1 MSNAYVLTRAAV
13 NVKRKEK
20 KYGMAA
26 LNHDDRLVLAVDLG
40 SSGCKTALVSLDGRV
55 RSFAFRAV
63 RTHVLSG
70 AGVEQCPEDWW
81 QALLES
87 AAEVLNGDES
97 ARRAVVAIACS
108 CQGEGTLPVDRDGN
122 PLARA
127 LLYMD
132 MRGQPAVKRRVGGTL
147 PRVAG
152 YDPIKLWRWLRLT
165 GGAPALSGKDTFG
178 HIAFIRDEMPELYER
193 TDKFLNVL
201 DFINLRLTGRIV
213 ATVDSALCNWV
224 TDNRDPTNIRYHD
237 GLLHMAGL
245 RREQLPEL
253 VRCRDV
259 IGTLL
264 PAVAERLGLSSR
276 LPVVAG
282 AVDNTA
288 AALGSGAVADNALHL
303 YIGTSSWI
311 GAHVEKKKTDV
322 FRQIAAVPCAL
333 PDRYLMMAM
342 QSAAGAN
349 LSFLRDRILYA
360 KDALLQNEAGPDV
373 YRILDEVAAGVPAG
387 ARGLLYLPWLMG
399 ERSPVDDGN
408 LRAGLINM
416 TLEHAREDMVR
427 AFLEGVALNTR
438 WMMEAVEGF
447 IGQPSRAI
455 TLVGGGGQSEVWC
468 KIFAD
473 VLGVTVHLPEQPI
486 QANARGAAF
495 IAGIGIGAMGFAD
508 IPERVT
514 IRRSFEP
521 GRLNAER
528 YAASYATF
536 RAAHKALAPFYAQLQ
551 RGAHQ

>member
-1 MSNAYVLTRAAV
+1 M
-13 NVKRKEK
+13 
-20 KYGMAA
+20 
-26 LNHDDRLVLAVDLG
+26 NHDDRLVLAVDLG
-40 SSGCKTALVSLDGRV
+40 SSGCKTALVGLDGQV
-55 RSFAFRAV
+55 RAFAFRAV
-63 RTHVLSG
+63 RTHLLAGS
-70 AGVEQCPEDWW
+70 GVEQCPEDWW

-87 AAEVLNGDES
+87 AAEVLDGTEG
-97 ARRAVVAIACS
+97 ARRTVVAFCCS
-108 CQGEGTLPVDRDGN
+108 CQGEGTLPVDRDGQ

-132 MRGQPAVKRRVGGTL
+132 MRGQAAVKRQVGGIL

-152 YDPIKLWRWLRLT
+152 YDPLKLARWLRLT
-165 GGAPALSGKDTFG
+165 GGAPALSGKDPFG
-178 HIAFIRDEMPELYER
+178 HIAFIREEMPELYAR

-201 DFINLRLTGRIV
+201 DFINLRLTGRI
-213 ATVDSALCNWV
+213 ASTVDSALTTWV
-224 TDNRDPTNIRYHD
+224 TDNRDPANIRYHD
-237 GLLHMAGL
+237 GLLRMAGL
-245 RREQLPEL
+245 SRDQLPEL
-253 VRCRDV
+253 VRCCDV
-259 IGTLL
+259 LGTLRKPVAEQLGL
-264 PAVAERLGLSSR
+264 PAN

-282 AVDNTA
+282 AVDNSA
-288 AALGSGAVADNALHL
+288 AALGSGAVRDNDLHL

-311 GAHVEKKKTDV
+311 GAHVPRKKTDV
-322 FRQIAAVPCAL
+322 FRQIAALPCAL
-333 PDRYLMMAM
+333 PNRYLMMAM

-399 ERSPVDDGN
+399 ERSPVDDAN
-408 LRAGLINM
+408 LRAGLLNM

-447 IGQPSRAI
+447 IGQPSQAI

-468 KIFAD
+468 KILAD
-473 VLGVTVHLPEQPI
+473 VLGMTVHLPEQPI

-495 IAGIGIGAMGFAD
+495 IAGIGIGAMDFAD

-521 GRLNAER
+521 DAVNVER
-528 YAASYATF
+528 YDASYATF

-551 RGAHQ
+551 RGAHP

>member
-1 MSNAYVLTRAAV
+1 MSNAYVLARATK
-13 NVKRKEK
+13 NGKSKEK
-20 KYGMAA
+20 KYEVAA
-26 LNHDDRLVLAVDLG
+26 LSSDDPLVLAVDLG
-40 SSGCKTALVSLDGRV
+40 SSGCKTALVSLDGRIT
-55 RSFAFRAV
+55 RFAFRPV
-63 RTHVLSG
+63 RTHVLPG

-87 AAEVLNGDES
+87 AEEVLDGD
-97 ARRAVVAIACS
+97 AAVRRAVVAMACS
-108 CQGEGTLPVDRDGN
+108 CQGEGTLPVDREGN

-132 MRGQPAVKRRVGGTL
+132 MRGQQAVRRRVGGAL

-152 YDPIKLWRWLRLT
+152 YDPLKLWRWLRLT
-165 GGAPALSGKDTFG
+165 GGAPALSGKDSFG
-178 HIAFIRDEMPELYER
+178 HIAFIRDELPELYER

-201 DFINLRLTGRIV
+201 DFINLRLTGRLA

-224 TDNRDPTNIRYHD
+224 TDNRDPSRIRYD
-237 GLLHMAGL
+237 ERLLGMAGL
-245 RREQLPEL
+245 RRDQLPEL
-253 VRCRDV
+253 VRCQEV

-264 PAVAERLGLSSR
+264 PAVAERLGLSSS

-303 YIGTSSWI
+303 YVGTSSWI
-311 GAHVEKKKTDV
+311 GAHVAKKKTDV

-387 ARGLLYLPWLMG
+387 SRGLLYLPWLMG
-399 ERSPVDDGN
+399 ERSPVDDAN
-408 LRAGLINM
+408 LRAGLVNM
-416 TLEHAREDMVR
+416 TLEHAREHMVR

-438 WMMEAVEGF
+438 WMMQAVEAF
-447 IGQPSRAI
+447 IGHPTEAI

-468 KIFAD
+468 RIFAD
-473 VLGVTVHLPEQPI
+473 VLGVTVRLPEQPI

-495 IAGIGIGAMGFAD
+495 LAGVGIGAMSFAD
-508 IPERVT
+508 IPERVA

-521 GRLNAER
+521 DSARHVL
-528 YAASYATF
+528 YDCSYENF
-536 RAAHKALAPFYAQLQ
+536 RAAHKALAPFYAQLN
-551 RGAHQ
+551 RGAQ